1 MAIGHLTRR
10 AKAAK
15 REAAI
20 MENLEETFRAQHAR
34 LAKSLQ
40 QRVRRHHEK
49 LEALNAIDAG
59 ELVNEPGMIKDQCD
73 IDIRK

>member
-1 MAIGHLTRR
+1 MSIGHLVRR

-15 REAAI
+15 RESAI
-20 MENLEETFRAQHAR
+20 MESLEEAFRAQHAR

-49 LEALNAIDAG
+49 LDALDAIDAG
-59 ELVNEPGMIKDQCD
+59 ELVREPGFIKDQCD